1 MTTKSIL
8 FGASNPTAYD
18 GSVMLPDDDGIF
30 PGTIW
35 SFRPAHPVYGLSA
48 APTDGQVIKNA
59 AWRQF
64 AALTGRDS
72 SDEADCH
79 GTYHLGSDIGGTK
92 WKQELTAKGG
102 LHSIVTQSAGSTA
115 NTYGYAKIPDAVK
128 TYIRDNSRLGGSSTT
143 DTGQVWNT
151 SVNHRFA
158 MTALITMT
166 RIYRTDSGKTGGG
179 VIFAGLVKD
188 ADADNVPTLGSMT
201 GLANTPAYPVTG
213 IENTGQST
221 TSATLIGAH
230 SYPVLPMTV
239 DVPVLRWMA
248 MRGWFNTYPASISE
262 FMGVCG
268 AGHLPGQAG
277 ANLLNA
283 SMSYVLYG
291 WDIIDTWAQNA
302 YPQGNRLSNLGSV
315 DYSHTGGDIYG
326 IRNKMAAWKNRVT
339 SVGGQFYGDTL
350 PTAPS
355 SIP

>member
-1 MTTKSIL
+1 MTKAIL
-8 FGASNPTAYD
+8 FGTTEPTAYD
-18 GSVMLPDDDGIF
+18 GSAAVADDDGIF
-30 PGTIW
+30 PGTIF
-35 SFRPAHPVYGLSA
+35 SFRPAHPVHGLTA
-48 APTDGQVIKNA
+48 APTNGQVINNA

-72 SDEADCH
+72 GDEAECH
-79 GTYHLGSDIGGTK
+79 GSYVLGSDIGATK
-92 WKQELTAKGG
+92 FKQELTAKGG

-115 NTYGYAKIPDAVK
+115 NTHAYVKIPDAVK
-128 TYIRDNSRLGGSSTT
+128 TYILSNTTLGGSSTT

-151 SVNHRFA
+151 TANHRFA
-158 MTALITMT
+158 MTALIRMT
-166 RIYRTDSGKTGGG
+166 RIYRTDSGKTGNT
-179 VIFAGLVKD
+179 VIFAAIAQE
-188 ADADNVPTLGSMT
+188 ADIDDVPGIGSFS
-201 GLANTPAYPVTG
+201 GSANTPSYPVTG
-213 IENTGQST
+213 TENTGQST
-221 TSATLIGAH
+221 TSATLIGNH

-239 DVPVLRWMA
+239 DVPTLRWMA
-248 MRGWFNTYPASISE
+248 MRGWFNSYPSSIAD

-291 WDIIDTWAQNA
+291 WDIIDLWAANA
-302 YPQGNRLSNLGSV
+302 YPQGHRLSNLGSV

-339 SVGGQFYGDTL
+339 AVGGQFYGDTL